1 MSFIRRGRGRRG
13 EKDDEE
19 EQRRR
24 RTVVQDGNTTRGRQ
38 PWGMAAQDE
47 QGWAGDQRAPKGK
60 RLGSGGRDL
69 KIQRKG
75 EGGCSGPA
83 PTRREVDNRGK
94 RRGFGKEEL
103 KKGEAKLQNKKFKL
117 DSRTISIAISKASK
131 REKSRGRGRHG
142 AAASVVGKPD
152 PRPIVETPSTAR
164 RTKDKRDE
172 RQGREKR
179 EKERE
184 RESTN

>member
-13 EKDDEE
+13 EKDVEE

-24 RTVVQDGNTTRGRQ
+24 RTVVQDGNTTRGGQ
-38 PWGMAAQDE
+38 PWGRAAQDE
-47 QGWAGDQRAPKGK
+47 QDWAGDQRAPKGK

-83 PTRREVDNRGK
+83 PIRREVDNRGK

-103 KKGEAKLQNKKFKL
+103 KKGEAKLQNNNSNL
-117 DSRTISIAISKASK
+117 IQ
-131 REKSRGRGRHG
+131 
-142 AAASVVGKPD
+142 
-152 PRPIVETPSTAR
+152 
-164 RTKDKRDE
+164 E
-172 RQGREKR
+172 RFR
-179 EKERE
+179 
-184 RESTN
+184 